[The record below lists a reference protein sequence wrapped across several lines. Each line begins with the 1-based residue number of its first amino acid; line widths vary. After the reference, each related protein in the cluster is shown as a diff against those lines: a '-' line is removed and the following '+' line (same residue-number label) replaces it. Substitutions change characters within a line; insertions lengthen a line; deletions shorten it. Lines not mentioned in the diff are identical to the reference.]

1 VPVYDGLRIHQV
13 RDDLYFARGLR
24 DAAPFRDLLAQ
35 LDCAEGPILLKPN
48 WFSPYPG
55 QFTEAAT
62 LALACDSIDGEKIVV
77 EGHAAR
83 RNDGSREITPEN
95 GRENREWIREQE
107 AAYFARFG
115 LDAVLARDD
124 VTYVNVTEEVWE
136 GRTVPAAE
144 VRAALEAA
152 GTPLH
157 HGELYEALPTEL
169 MAWRGRPLLSLARIK
184 VAEAAS
190 GAAGFSLSLKNMFG
204 LLPEPNR
211 AAYHDR
217 LPEAITDACLLY
229 GKYFRLL
236 GACEAIFHAVRVG
249 EKGEHETDWGDRYD
263 DVEGLGVVVAGARPA
278 EADAFAAALFGLDI
292 SSRAVMRAAEERLGP
307 WDKMVVLEAGRYG
320 LEA

>member
-1 VPVYDGLRIHQV
+1 MPVYDGLRIHQV

-24 DAAPFRDLLAQ
+24 DAAPLRDLLAQ
-35 LDCAEGPILLKPN
+35 LDCAKGPVLLKPN

-62 LALACDSIDGEKIVV
+62 LALFCDAIDGEKIVV
-77 EGHAAR
+77 EGHASR
-83 RNDGSREITPEN
+83 RNDGSREITPDN
-95 GRENREWIREQE
+95 GRENWAWIREQE

-115 LDAVLARDD
+115 LDEVLARDD

-144 VRAALEAA
+144 VGEALEGASA
-152 GTPLH
+152 SLLYQ
-157 HGELYEALPTEL
+157 ELYEALPAKL
-169 MAWRGRPLLSLARIK
+169 MAWRGRPLLSLARVKI
-184 VAEAAS
+184 ADPGS

-204 LLPEPNR
+204 LLPEPSR

-229 GKYFRLL
+229 GAYFRLL
-236 GACEAIFHAVRVG
+236 GACEAIFHAVRVR
-249 EKGEHETDWGDRYD
+249 ETGEHETDWGDRYD
-263 DVEGLGVVVAGARPA
+263 DLEGLGVVVAGARPA
-278 EADAFAAALFGLDI
+278 EADAFAAALFGVDV
-292 SSRAVMRAAEERLGP
+292 SSRRLMVEAAARLGP

-320 LEA
+320 LET